1 MQADVESDY
10 QNSSL
15 RPIESDLYTL
25 DPKAKYLK
33 LQPSIRSAS
42 WAPSQT
48 SLGSFPPLATPV
60 EVLTPTRTSCK
71 VKSIYQ
77 KSIYSTPKT
86 TLRQKSKS
94 SRSSTKRFLFA
105 TFHIMRATRSAGLA
119 GPDPK
124 SSEQSSAS
132 IPIPTI
138 REAKVIRNGSIGS
151 IMKNIDVT
159 SEDDLQIIPAHAV
172 SHNNITQ
179 PLADRKPQLPVLDQ
193 VSSHERLSPLSLGPA
208 EDEAPHHIPSGTES
222 KVLSA
227 PSFQATLRQ
236 LRGMIGFSNESS
248 SRSRRQSTPN
258 AASRSTSDSISGQ
271 PEFSGKQVGQEEHD
285 EFLRIEDIYSGRQ
298 DSADSTSSYATNN
311 LFSPGLASSSVY
323 TEGMSPYHLSPPA
336 TPDKS
341 KRSHDLLGSSRPVS
355 EYTETHEILS
365 SDIIENLRKSLAA
378 ANIQDKPHPDSP
390 LHRQGNR
397 ALVTSWMDG
406 SEHLTTDLG
415 DLLDD
420 LEYLRDFI
428 S

>member
-10 QNSSL
+10 QYSSL

-33 LQPSIRSAS
+33 LQPSVRSAS

-105 TFHIMRATRSAGLA
+105 TFHIMRATRSAGLV

-132 IPIPTI
+132 IPISTI
-138 REAKVIRNGSIGS
+138 REPKVIRNGSIGS
-151 IMKNIDVT
+151 VMKNIDVT
-159 SEDDLQIIPAHAV
+159 SEDYLQIIPAHAV
-172 SHNNITQ
+172 LHNNITQ
-179 PLADRKPQLPVLDQ
+179 PLADRKPKLPVLDQ
-193 VSSHERLSPLSLGPA
+193 VSSHERLSPLILGPA
-208 EDEAPHHIPSGTES
+208 EDEAPHHIPSGSES
-222 KVLSA
+222 KVLST

-248 SRSRRQSTPN
+248 SRRQSTPN
-258 AASRSTSDSISGQ
+258 ATSRSTSDSISGQ

-285 EFLRIEDIYSGRQ
+285 EFLRIEDNYSGRI

-378 ANIQDKPHPDSP
+378 ANIQDKPYPESS

-397 ALVTSWMDG
+397 ALVTSWIDG

>member
-33 LQPSIRSAS
+33 LQPSVRSAS

-86 TLRQKSKS
+86 TLRQKPKS

-105 TFHIMRATRSAGLA
+105 TFHIMRA
-119 GPDPK
+119 
-124 SSEQSSAS
+124 
-132 IPIPTI
+132 
-138 REAKVIRNGSIGS
+138 
-151 IMKNIDVT
+151 
-159 SEDDLQIIPAHAV
+159 HAV

-179 PLADRKPQLPVLDQ
+179 PLVDRKPQLPVLDQ

-248 SRSRRQSTPN
+248 SRRQSTPN
-258 AASRSTSDSISGQ
+258 ATSRSTSDSISGQ

-390 LHRQGNR
+390 LYRQGNR